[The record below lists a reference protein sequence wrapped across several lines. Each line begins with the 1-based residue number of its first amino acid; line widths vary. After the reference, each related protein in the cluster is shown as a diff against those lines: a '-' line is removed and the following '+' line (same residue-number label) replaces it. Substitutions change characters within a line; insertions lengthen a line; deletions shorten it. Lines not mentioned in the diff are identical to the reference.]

1 MTFVT
6 VELVEQHTPPI
17 ENDFV
22 LVIAEDGSDS
32 SYVLRSLIS
41 KYSNI
46 ASFQY
51 DRRMG
56 RGWALREAWKN
67 VNADKHRRRHPLGLQ
82 HDTSGVRSGQ
92 NSRC

>member
-67 VNADKHRRRHPLGLQ
+67 VNADNTAEGIL
-82 HDTSGVRSGQ
+82 
-92 NSRC
+92 